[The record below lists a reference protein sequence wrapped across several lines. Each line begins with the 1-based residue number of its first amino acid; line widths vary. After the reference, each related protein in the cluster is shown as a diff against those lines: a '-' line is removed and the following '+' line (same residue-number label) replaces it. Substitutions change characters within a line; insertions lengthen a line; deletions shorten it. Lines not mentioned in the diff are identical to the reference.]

1 MSYNTLSDDA
11 TIEKT
16 IEALAT
22 HGITAEVVADGA
34 TAKTRVLSLIP
45 KGAEVMNGSSVTLE
59 TIGLLDALN
68 ASGDFDSVKRKLK
81 NMDRATQ
88 RPQMLK
94 LGAAPSWIV
103 GSVHAVTQEGDVFIA
118 SNTGSQ
124 MPGYVYGSEHVIWV
138 VGAQKIVADRNEA
151 FKRVYDYV
159 LPLETE
165 HMKKLY
171 NVESNVSKLLI
182 INKEIVPD
190 RIRLIFV
197 KEALGF

>member
-1 MSYNTLSDDA
+1 MSYNSLADDA
-11 TIEKT
+11 TITKT
-16 IEALAT
+16 IDALAT
-22 HGITAEVVADGA
+22 RGITAEVVQDGA
-34 TAKTRVLSLIP
+34 AAKARVLSLIP

-59 TIGLLDALN
+59 TIGLVDAFN
-68 ASGDFDSVKRKLK
+68 TSGEFDSVKNKLMS
-81 NMDRATQ
+81 MDRTTQ

-124 MPGYVYGSEHVIWV
+124 MPGYAYGSEHVIWV

-159 LPLETE
+159 LPLEIE

-171 NVESNVSKLLI
+171 NVQSNVSKLLI

-190 RIRLIFV
+190 RIRLIFI
-197 KEALGF
+197 KEVLGF

>member
-1 MSYNTLSDDA
+1 MSYNSLADDA
-11 TIEKT
+11 TIAKT

-22 HGITAEVVADGA
+22 HGITAEVVSDGA
-34 TAKTRVLSLIP
+34 AAKARVLSLIP
-45 KGAEVMNGSSVTLE
+45 KGAEVMSGSSVTLE
-59 TIGLLDALN
+59 TIGLVDALHT
-68 ASGDFDSVKRKLK
+68 SGDFDSVKNKLK
-81 NMDRATQ
+81 SMDRNTQ

-94 LGAAPSWIV
+94 LGAASSWMI

-124 MPGYVYGSEHVIWV
+124 MPGYVYGSEHVVWV
-138 VGAQKIVADRNEA
+138 VGAQKIVKNRENA
-151 FKRVYDYV
+151 FKRIYDYI
-159 LPLETE
+159 LPLETQ

-197 KEALGF
+197 KEVLGF